1 MSNQVKAIRAI
12 DKVGRL
18 VIPKDIRSCL
28 ELSPGDSLEIKA
40 ADNAIVISKYK
51 TMNLLGSLVDYIAE
65 AIGVTT
71 NLSIIICNTEE
82 VISSFGISL
91 SNILN
96 STICK
101 DVIKLKSLYDA
112 NTAAK
117 WIYPIEDCGLV
128 AKYIQPIVADGS
140 TIGAICA
147 IEPPASRTISAEK
160 HSASVSKIILDS
172 YAKLIEAY
180 LTEEEY

>member
-1 MSNQVKAIRAI
+1 MSNQVKAIRTI

-28 ELSPGDSLEIKA
+28 ELSPGDSLEIKV

-82 VISSFGISL
+82 VISSFGINL
-91 SNILN
+91 FNILN
-96 STICK
+96 SPICK
-101 DVIKLKSLYDA
+101 GVIELKSLYDA
-112 NTAAK
+112 NTATK
-117 WIYPIEDCGLV
+117 WIYPIEDCSLV
-128 AKYIQPIVADGS
+128 AKYIQPIVIDGS

-147 IEPPASRTISAEK
+147 IELPTSRTVSAEK
-160 HSASVSKIILDS
+160 YSASVSKIILES

-180 LTEEEY
+180 LTEEEC